1 MTDDASDRG
10 ALRRN
15 WFHVLVALADE
26 ELHGAAIARDVLD
39 QTDGD
44 LRLWPA
50 TLYRTLDE
58 MTEAGLIAELDE
70 KERPDE
76 ASARLRCYRA
86 TPGGRAELRAQLER
100 MESVLGTARRRLGR
114 ASS

>member
-1 MTDDASDRG
+1 MTDDTSDRS
-10 ALRRN
+10 AIRRN

-26 ELHGAAIARDVLD
+26 DLHGAAIARDVLE

-58 MTEAGLIAELDE
+58 MADAGLIVELDE
-70 KERPDE
+70 EERPDD
-76 ASARLRCYRA
+76 ASARLRYYRA
-86 TPGGRAELRAQLER
+86 TPQGRAELRAHLER
-100 MESVLGTARRRLGR
+100 MESVLGTARRRLRG

>member
-1 MTDDASDRG
+1 MTDDPVDRE

-39 QTDGD
+39 QTDGA

-58 MTEAGLIAELDE
+58 MVEAGLIAELAE
-70 KERPDE
+70 KDRPDD
-76 ASARLRCYRA
+76 ASARLRYYRTTA
-86 TPGGRAELRAQLER
+86 RGRAELRAHLEH

>member
-1 MTDDASDRG
+1 MTDDALDSG

-26 ELHGAAIARDVLD
+26 DLHGAAIARDVLD

-58 MTEAGLIAELDE
+58 MADAGLIAELEGD
-70 KERPDE
+70 ERPDD
-76 ASARLRCYRA
+76 ASARLRYYR
-86 TPGGRAELRAQLER
+86 TTTRGRAELRAHVER
-100 MESVLGTARRRLGR
+100 MASLLGTARRRLGR